1 MPVSDRLRRLRER
14 VEARQDKQE
23 LQRQLAK
30 TRAEQQPTEGRLP
43 EPVQQALKPIRI
55 ESRASAQE
63 ARKLADTV
71 GGSTIPG
78 GGAAKRAASGAGRL
92 ASKAA
97 SATAEVSRTAAE
109 GAQQV
114 ETRPREDD
122 TDAMLRRAE
131 QSASA
136 AAPVDATL
144 DPVTGPEELSDFV
157 TGSNP
162 GGTQPIASRSP
173 PPVDFLVTGPP
184 ADRGGMME
192 LVLGGGGGVD
202 DDPME
207 SFVTGSGFETQADE
221 GFPAVDALVPGQRGD
236 R

>member
-1 MPVSDRLRRLRER
+1 MAVSERLRRIRER
-14 VEARQDKQE
+14 VEDRQDQQE

-43 EPVQQALKPIRI
+43 ESVQRALKPIRI
-55 ESRASAQE
+55 ESRATAQE
-63 ARKLADTV
+63 ARKLAETTDA
-71 GGSTIPG
+71 STIPG
-78 GGAAKRAASGAGRL
+78 GQAARRAASGAGRL

-97 SATAEVSRTAAE
+97 AATAQASQTAAD
-109 GAQQV
+109 GARQI
-114 ETRPREDD
+114 EAAPAEDD

-136 AAPVDATL
+136 RAPVDATL

-162 GGTQPIASRSP
+162 AGTQPIASRSP
-173 PPVDFLVTGPP
+173 PPVDFLVTAPP
-184 ADRGGMME
+184 ADRGGMEE
-192 LVLGGGGGVD
+192 LVLGGGGGID

-207 SFVTGSGFETQADE
+207 SFVTGSSFETQADE
-221 GFPAVDALVPGQRGD
+221 GFPEVDALVPGYGGD